1 MITNIYKIFFL
12 VILFLYQ
19 TSVLSKTTD
28 EKDFNPKYLSNYL
41 SAKISYSNQNNE
53 DSVKYF
59 NSSKS
64 IINKHEGYLK
74 EYVFALVL
82 NGEIQKAINQI
93 KLNKDLASSDFF
105 EADLLLLIGNFKN
118 KKFKTNL
125 ELLNNIKRFQNQSR
139 YNYIIYE
146 TLYSYNDLFLN
157 KILKINSNKNFGKL
171 TIINNA
177 LQFCYLNKPET
188 KSKFINLINSKEGDY
203 SRYLFFY
210 LNYIISNDEIDS
222 AIQISQTIDE
232 IGNNLLISQSKTW
245 IKDSNYNKIKEI
257 FSCQRESD
265 LISEFL
271 FLISNFYLIN
281 EDFEK
286 SNFYLNLSNYLNP
299 KFYFNLTDL
308 VENYLENENYNIA
321 KSLLNKFDKKDLVYY
336 WYKLKK
342 IAQIIS
348 REQNSQQS
356 LNYIE
361 KKFNNYSDPS
371 LKMLFDMGN
380 IYKKNNEFKK
390 SIKLYS
396 LVLKK
401 LDKSSDSYAE
411 ILYRRGG
418 SHERVGDY
426 LNSDKD
432 LIKSLSMKPDD
443 PYVMNYLAYGWL
455 ERNYKIDEAIVMLNK
470 AYQKKKNDPY
480 IIDSVGWGHYLIE
493 DYVNAEKFLQKA
505 IELMPKDP
513 IVNDHYGDVL
523 WKLNR
528 KLQAKYYWE
537 SAFNSGEA
545 NDELKENISIKLLK
559 GF

>member
-118 KKFKTNL
+118 KKFKKNL

-171 TIINNA
+171 TTINNA

-299 KFYFNLTDL
+299 KFYFNLTHL

-348 REQNSQQS
+348 KEQNSQQS

-455 ERNYKIDEAIVMLNK
+455 ERNYKIDEAVAMLNK

-493 DYVNAEKFLQKA
+493 DYVNAEKFIQKA

-545 NDELKENISIKLLK
+545 NDELKENILIKLLK

>member
-41 SAKISYSNQNNE
+41 SAKVSYSNQNHE

-93 KLNKDLASSDFF
+93 KLNKGLISSDFF
-105 EADLLLLIGNFKN
+105 EADLLLLIDNFKN
-118 KKFKTNL
+118 KKFNKNL

-157 KILKINSNKNFGKL
+157 KILKINTNKNFGKL
-171 TIINNA
+171 TTINNA
-177 LQFCYLNKPET
+177 LQFCYLNKPEA

-232 IGNNLLISQSKTW
+232 IGSNLLISQSKTW
-245 IKDSNYNKIKEI
+245 IKDSNYNKINEI

-265 LISEFL
+265 LISEFF
-271 FLISNFYLIN
+271 FLISNFFLIN

-286 SNFYLNLSNYLNP
+286 SNFYSNISNYLNP
-299 KFYFNLTDL
+299 KFYFNLTHL
-308 VENYLENENYNIA
+308 IENYLENENYNIA

-348 REQNSQQS
+348 KEQNSQQS

-380 IYKKNNEFKK
+380 IYKRNNEFKK

-411 ILYRRGG
+411 ILYSRGG
-418 SHERVGDY
+418 SYERVGDY

-455 ERNYKIDEAIVMLNK
+455 ERNYKIDEAVAMLNK
-470 AYQKKKNDPY
+470 AYLKKKNDPY
-480 IIDSVGWGHYLIE
+480 IIDSVGWGYYLIE
-493 DYVNAEKFLQKA
+493 DYVNAEQFLQRA

-545 NDELKENISIKLLK
+545 NDELKENILIKLLK

>member
-118 KKFKTNL
+118 KKFKKNL

-265 LISEFL
+265 LISEFF

-299 KFYFNLTDL
+299 KFYFNLTHL

-418 SHERVGDY
+418 SYERVGDY

-455 ERNYKIDEAIVMLNK
+455 ERNYKIDEAVAMLNE

-493 DYVNAEKFLQKA
+493 DYVNAEKFIQKA

-545 NDELKENISIKLLK
+545 NDELKENILIKLLK

>member
-118 KKFKTNL
+118 KKFKKNL

-265 LISEFL
+265 LISEFF

-299 KFYFNLTDL
+299 KFYFNLTHL

-348 REQNSQQS
+348 KEQNSQQS

-455 ERNYKIDEAIVMLNK
+455 ERNYKIDEAVAMLNK

>member
-1 MITNIYKIFFL
+1 M
-12 VILFLYQ
+12 
-19 TSVLSKTTD
+19 LSKTTD
-28 EKDFNPKYLSNYL
+28 EMDFNPKYLSNYL

-118 KKFKTNL
+118 KKFKKNL

-222 AIQISQTIDE
+222 AIQISQTLDE

-265 LISEFL
+265 LISEFF

-299 KFYFNLTDL
+299 KFYFNLTHL

-348 REQNSQQS
+348 KEQNSQQS

-432 LIKSLSMKPDD
+432 LIKSLSLKPDD

-455 ERNYKIDEAIVMLNK
+455 ERNYKIDEAVVMLNK

-493 DYVNAEKFLQKA
+493 DYVNAEKFIQKA

>member
-1 MITNIYKIFFL
+1 M
-12 VILFLYQ
+12 
-19 TSVLSKTTD
+19 LSKTTD
-28 EKDFNPKYLSNYL
+28 EKDFNYKYLSNYL

-232 IGNNLLISQSKTW
+232 IGSNLLISQSKTW

-265 LISEFL
+265 LISEFF

-299 KFYFNLTDL
+299 KFYFNLTHL

-418 SHERVGDY
+418 SYERVGDY

-432 LIKSLSMKPDD
+432 LIKSLSLKPDD

-545 NDELKENISIKLLK
+545 NDELKGNISIKLLK

>member
-118 KKFKTNL
+118 KKFKKNL

-265 LISEFL
+265 LISEFF

-299 KFYFNLTDL
+299 KFYFNLTHL
-308 VENYLENENYNIA
+308 IENYLENENYNIA

-455 ERNYKIDEAIVMLNK
+455 ERNYKIDEAVVMLNK

>member
-1 MITNIYKIFFL
+1 M
-12 VILFLYQ
+12 
-19 TSVLSKTTD
+19 LSKTTD

-118 KKFKTNL
+118 KKFKKNL
-125 ELLNNIKRFQNQSR
+125 ELLNNIKKFQNQSR

-188 KSKFINLINSKEGDY
+188 KSKFINLINSKEGNY

-232 IGNNLLISQSKTW
+232 IGSNLLISQSKTW

-265 LISEFL
+265 LISEFF

-299 KFYFNLTDL
+299 KFYFNLTHL

-348 REQNSQQS
+348 KEQNSQQS

-418 SHERVGDY
+418 SYERVGDY

-432 LIKSLSMKPDD
+432 LIKSLSLKPDD

>member
-1 MITNIYKIFFL
+1 VITNIYKIFFL

-118 KKFKTNL
+118 KKFKKNL

-265 LISEFL
+265 LISEFF

-299 KFYFNLTDL
+299 KFYFNLTHL

-348 REQNSQQS
+348 KEQNSQQS

-455 ERNYKIDEAIVMLNK
+455 ERNYKIDEAVAMLNK

>member
-1 MITNIYKIFFL
+1 M
-12 VILFLYQ
+12 
-19 TSVLSKTTD
+19 LSKTTD

-118 KKFKTNL
+118 KKFKKNL

-232 IGNNLLISQSKTW
+232 IGSNLLISQSKTW

-265 LISEFL
+265 LISEFF

-299 KFYFNLTDL
+299 KFYFNLTHL

-455 ERNYKIDEAIVMLNK
+455 ERNYKIDEAVVMLNK

-493 DYVNAEKFLQKA
+493 DYVNAEKFIQKA

>member
-1 MITNIYKIFFL
+1 M
-12 VILFLYQ
+12 
-19 TSVLSKTTD
+19 LSKTTD

-118 KKFKTNL
+118 KKFKKNL
-125 ELLNNIKRFQNQSR
+125 ELLNNIKKFQNQSR

-265 LISEFL
+265 LISEFF

-299 KFYFNLTDL
+299 KFYFNLTHL

-455 ERNYKIDEAIVMLNK
+455 ERNYKIDEAIAMLNK

>member
-1 MITNIYKIFFL
+1 M
-12 VILFLYQ
+12 
-19 TSVLSKTTD
+19 LSKTTD
-28 EKDFNPKYLSNYL
+28 EKDFNHKYLSNYL

-105 EADLLLLIGNFKN
+105 EADLLLLIDNFKN
-118 KKFKTNL
+118 KKFSKNL

-177 LQFCYLNKPET
+177 LQFCYLNKTGT

-257 FSCQRESD
+257 FSCKKESD
-265 LISEFL
+265 LISEFF
-271 FLISNFYLIN
+271 FLISNFFLIN

-286 SNFYLNLSNYLNP
+286 SNFYLNISNYLNP
-299 KFYFNLTDL
+299 KFYFNLTHL
-308 VENYLENENYNIA
+308 IENYLENENYNIA
-321 KSLLNKFDKKDLVYY
+321 KSLLNKFDKKDMVYH

-348 REQNSQQS
+348 KEQNSQQS

-380 IYKKNNEFKK
+380 IYKRNNEFKK

-418 SHERVGDY
+418 SYERVGDY

-455 ERNYKIDEAIVMLNK
+455 ERNYKIDEAVAMLNK

-480 IIDSVGWGHYLIE
+480 IIDSVGWGYYLIE
-493 DYVNAEKFLQKA
+493 DYVNAEQFLQRA

-545 NDELKENISIKLLK
+545 NNELKENISIKLLK

>member
-1 MITNIYKIFFL
+1 M
-12 VILFLYQ
+12 
-19 TSVLSKTTD
+19 LSKTTD
-28 EKDFNPKYLSNYL
+28 QKDFNPKYLSNYL

-82 NGEIQKAINQI
+82 NGEIQNAINKI
-93 KLNKDLASSDFF
+93 KLNKDLVSSDFF
-105 EADLLLLIGNFKN
+105 EADLLLLIDNFKN
-118 KKFKTNL
+118 NKFSRNL

-139 YNYIIYE
+139 FKDIIYE

-157 KILKINSNKNFGKL
+157 KTLKINSNKNFGKL
-171 TIINNA
+171 TEINNA
-177 LQFCYLNKPET
+177 LQFCYLNKPGT
-188 KSKFINLINSKEGDY
+188 KSKFINLINAKEGDY

-245 IKDSNYNKIKEI
+245 IKDSNYNKIKKI
-257 FSCQRESD
+257 FSCKKESD
-265 LISEFL
+265 LISEFF
-271 FLISNFYLIN
+271 FLISNFFLIN

-286 SNFYLNLSNYLNP
+286 SNFYSNISNYLNP
-299 KFYFNLTDL
+299 KFYFNLTHL
-308 VENYLENENYNIA
+308 IENYLENENYNIA

-348 REQNSQQS
+348 KEQNSQQS

-371 LKMLFDMGN
+371 LQMLFDMGN
-380 IYKKNNEFKK
+380 IYKRNNAFKK

-396 LVLKK
+396 VVLKK

-418 SHERVGDY
+418 SYERVGDY

-432 LIKSLSMKPDD
+432 LIKSLSMRPDD

-455 ERNYKIDEAIVMLNK
+455 ERNYKIDEAVAMLNK
-470 AYQKKKNDPY
+470 AYQNKKNDPY
-480 IIDSVGWGHYLIE
+480 IIDSVGWGYYLIE
-493 DYVNAEKFLQKA
+493 DYFYAEQFLQRA
-505 IELMPKDP
+505 IELMPNDP

-537 SAFNSGEA
+537 SAFNSGET
-545 NDELKENISIKLLK
+545 NDELKKNISIKLLK

>member
-105 EADLLLLIGNFKN
+105 EADLLLLLSNFKN
-118 KKFKTNL
+118 KKFKKNL

-188 KSKFINLINSKEGDY
+188 KSKFINLINSKEGNY

-265 LISEFL
+265 LISEFF

-455 ERNYKIDEAIVMLNK
+455 ERNYKIDEAVVMLNK

>member
-1 MITNIYKIFFL
+1 M
-12 VILFLYQ
+12 
-19 TSVLSKTTD
+19 LSKTTD

-118 KKFKTNL
+118 KKFKKNL
-125 ELLNNIKRFQNQSR
+125 ELLNNIKKFQNQSR

-265 LISEFL
+265 LISEFF

-299 KFYFNLTDL
+299 KFYFNLTHL

-455 ERNYKIDEAIVMLNK
+455 ERNYKIDEALVMLNK

-493 DYVNAEKFLQKA
+493 DYVNAEKFIQKA

-545 NDELKENISIKLLK
+545 NDELKENILIKLLK

>member
-1 MITNIYKIFFL
+1 M
-12 VILFLYQ
+12 
-19 TSVLSKTTD
+19 LSKTTD
-28 EKDFNPKYLSNYL
+28 EKDFNYKYLSNYL

-139 YNYIIYE
+139 FNYIIYE

-188 KSKFINLINSKEGDY
+188 KSKFINLINSKEGNY

-222 AIQISQTIDE
+222 AIQISQTLDE

-265 LISEFL
+265 LISEFF

-348 REQNSQQS
+348 KEQNSQQS

-455 ERNYKIDEAIVMLNK
+455 ERNYKIDEAVAMLNK

-545 NDELKENISIKLLK
+545 NDELKENILIKLLK

>member
-118 KKFKTNL
+118 KKFKKNL

-232 IGNNLLISQSKTW
+232 IGSNLLISQSKTW

-265 LISEFL
+265 LISEFF

-299 KFYFNLTDL
+299 KFYFNLTHL

-321 KSLLNKFDKKDLVYY
+321 KSLLNKFDKKDQVYY

-342 IAQIIS
+342 IAHIIS
-348 REQNSQQS
+348 KEQNSQQS

-418 SHERVGDY
+418 SYERVGDY

-432 LIKSLSMKPDD
+432 LIKSLSLKPDD

-455 ERNYKIDEAIVMLNK
+455 ERNYKIDEAVAMLNK

-545 NDELKENISIKLLK
+545 NDELKENILIKLLK

>member
-1 MITNIYKIFFL
+1 M
-12 VILFLYQ
+12 
-19 TSVLSKTTD
+19 LSKTTD

-105 EADLLLLIGNFKN
+105 EADLMLLIGNFKN
-118 KKFKTNL
+118 KKFKKNL

-232 IGNNLLISQSKTW
+232 IANSLLISQSKTW

-265 LISEFL
+265 LISEFF

-299 KFYFNLTDL
+299 KFYFNLTHL
-308 VENYLENENYNIA
+308 IENYLENENYNIA
-321 KSLLNKFDKKDLVYY
+321 KSLLNKFDKKDQVYY

-342 IAQIIS
+342 IAHIIS
-348 REQNSQQS
+348 KEQNSQQS

-455 ERNYKIDEAIVMLNK
+455 ERNYKIDEAVVMLNK

-493 DYVNAEKFLQKA
+493 DYVNAEKFIQKA

-545 NDELKENISIKLLK
+545 NDELKENILIKLLK

>member
-1 MITNIYKIFFL
+1 M
-12 VILFLYQ
+12 
-19 TSVLSKTTD
+19 LSKTTD

-105 EADLLLLIGNFKN
+105 EADLLLLIDNFKN
-118 KKFKTNL
+118 KKFSKNL
-125 ELLNNIKRFQNQSR
+125 ELLNNIKRFQNQSK

-265 LISEFL
+265 LISEFF

-299 KFYFNLTDL
+299 KFYFNLTHL

-321 KSLLNKFDKKDLVYY
+321 KSLLNKFDKKDLVYH

-348 REQNSQQS
+348 KEQNSQQS

-380 IYKKNNEFKK
+380 IYKRNNEFKK
-390 SIKLYS
+390 SINLYS

-418 SHERVGDY
+418 SYERVGDY
-426 LNSDKD
+426 LNSDTD

-455 ERNYKIDEAIVMLNK
+455 ERNYKIDEAVAMLNK

-480 IIDSVGWGHYLIE
+480 IIDSVGWGYYLIE
-493 DYVNAEKFLQKA
+493 DYFNAEKFLQRA

>member
-1 MITNIYKIFFL
+1 M
-12 VILFLYQ
+12 
-19 TSVLSKTTD
+19 LSKTTD

-118 KKFKTNL
+118 KKFKKNL
-125 ELLNNIKRFQNQSR
+125 ELLNNIKKFQNQSR

-222 AIQISQTIDE
+222 AIQISQTLDE

-265 LISEFL
+265 LISEFF

-299 KFYFNLTDL
+299 KFYFNLTHL

-348 REQNSQQS
+348 KEQNSQQS

-432 LIKSLSMKPDD
+432 LIKSLSLKPDD

-455 ERNYKIDEAIVMLNK
+455 ERNYKIDEAVVMLNK

-545 NDELKENISIKLLK
+545 NDELKENILIKLLK

>member
-1 MITNIYKIFFL
+1 M
-12 VILFLYQ
+12 
-19 TSVLSKTTD
+19 LSKTTD

-118 KKFKTNL
+118 KKFKKNL

-139 YNYIIYE
+139 FNYIIYE

-232 IGNNLLISQSKTW
+232 IGSNLLISQSKTW

-265 LISEFL
+265 LISEFF

-299 KFYFNLTDL
+299 KFYFNLTHL

>member
-1 MITNIYKIFFL
+1 M
-12 VILFLYQ
+12 
-19 TSVLSKTTD
+19 LSKTTD

-118 KKFKTNL
+118 KKFKKNL

-265 LISEFL
+265 LISEFF

-299 KFYFNLTDL
+299 KFYFNLTHL

-348 REQNSQQS
+348 KEQNSQQS

-455 ERNYKIDEAIVMLNK
+455 ERNYKIDEAVAMLNK

>member
-1 MITNIYKIFFL
+1 M
-12 VILFLYQ
+12 
-19 TSVLSKTTD
+19 LSKTTD

-188 KSKFINLINSKEGDY
+188 KSKFINLINSKEGNY

-232 IGNNLLISQSKTW
+232 IGSNLLISQSKTW

-265 LISEFL
+265 LISEFF

-299 KFYFNLTDL
+299 KFYFNLTHL

-348 REQNSQQS
+348 KEQNSQQS

-418 SHERVGDY
+418 SYERVGDY

-432 LIKSLSMKPDD
+432 LIKSLSLKPDD

-455 ERNYKIDEAIVMLNK
+455 ERNYKIDEAVAMLNK

>member
-118 KKFKTNL
+118 KKFKKNL
-125 ELLNNIKRFQNQSR
+125 ELLNNIKKFQNQSR

-265 LISEFL
+265 LISEFF

-299 KFYFNLTDL
+299 KFYFNLTHL

-455 ERNYKIDEAIVMLNK
+455 ERNYKIDEAIAMLNK

>member
-1 MITNIYKIFFL
+1 VITNIYKIFFL

-93 KLNKDLASSDFF
+93 KLNKGLISSDFF
-105 EADLLLLIGNFKN
+105 EADLLLLIDNFKN
-118 KKFKTNL
+118 KKFNKNL

-157 KILKINSNKNFGKL
+157 KILKINTNKNFGKL
-171 TIINNA
+171 TTINNA
-177 LQFCYLNKPET
+177 LQFCYLNKPEA

-210 LNYIISNDEIDS
+210 LNHIISNDEIDS
-222 AIQISQTIDE
+222 AIQISHTIDE
-232 IGNNLLISQSKTW
+232 IGSNLLISQSKTW
-245 IKDSNYNKIKEI
+245 IKDSDYNKIKEI
-257 FSCQRESD
+257 FSCQKESN

-271 FLISNFYLIN
+271 FLISNFFLIN

-299 KFYFNLTDL
+299 KFYFNLTHL
-308 VENYLENENYNIA
+308 IENNLENENYNIA
-321 KSLLNKFDKKDLVYY
+321 KSLLNKFDKKDQVYY

-342 IAQIIS
+342 IAHIIS
-348 REQNSQQS
+348 KEQNSQQS

-380 IYKKNNEFKK
+380 IYKRNNEFKK

-418 SHERVGDY
+418 SYERVGDY
-426 LNSDKD
+426 LNSDTD

-455 ERNYKIDEAIVMLNK
+455 ERNYKIDEAVAMLNK

-480 IIDSVGWGHYLIE
+480 IIDSVGWGYYLIE
-493 DYVNAEKFLQKA
+493 DYVNAEQFLQRA

>member
-1 MITNIYKIFFL
+1 VITNIYKIFFL

-118 KKFKTNL
+118 KKFKKNL

-188 KSKFINLINSKEGDY
+188 KSKFINLINSKEGNY

-232 IGNNLLISQSKTW
+232 IGSNLLISQSKTW

-265 LISEFL
+265 LISEFF

-299 KFYFNLTDL
+299 KFYFNLTHL

-418 SHERVGDY
+418 SYERVGDY

-432 LIKSLSMKPDD
+432 LIKSLSLKPDD

-455 ERNYKIDEAIVMLNK
+455 ERNYKIDEAVAMLNK

>member
-118 KKFKTNL
+118 KKFKKNL
-125 ELLNNIKRFQNQSR
+125 ELLNNIKKFQNQSR

-265 LISEFL
+265 LISEFF
-271 FLISNFYLIN
+271 FLISNFFLIN

-299 KFYFNLTDL
+299 KFYFNLTHL

-455 ERNYKIDEAIVMLNK
+455 ERNYKIDEAIAMLNK

-493 DYVNAEKFLQKA
+493 DYVNAEKFIQKA

>member
-1 MITNIYKIFFL
+1 M
-12 VILFLYQ
+12 
-19 TSVLSKTTD
+19 LSKTTD

-105 EADLLLLIGNFKN
+105 EADLLLLIDNFKN
-118 KKFKTNL
+118 KKFNKNL

-265 LISEFL
+265 LISEFF

-299 KFYFNLTDL
+299 KFYFNLTHL

-348 REQNSQQS
+348 KEQNSQQS

-455 ERNYKIDEAIVMLNK
+455 ERNYKIDEAVAMLNK

-480 IIDSVGWGHYLIE
+480 IIDSVGWGYYLIE

-545 NDELKENISIKLLK
+545 NDELKENILIKLLK

>member
-1 MITNIYKIFFL
+1 M
-12 VILFLYQ
+12 
-19 TSVLSKTTD
+19 LSKTTD

-105 EADLLLLIGNFKN
+105 EADLLLLLSNFKN
-118 KKFKTNL
+118 KKFKKNL

-188 KSKFINLINSKEGDY
+188 KSKFINLINSKEGNY

-545 NDELKENISIKLLK
+545 NDELKENILIKLLK

>member
-125 ELLNNIKRFQNQSR
+125 ELLNNIKKFQNQSR

-265 LISEFL
+265 LISEFF

-432 LIKSLSMKPDD
+432 LIKSLSLKPDD

-455 ERNYKIDEAIVMLNK
+455 ERNYKIDEAVVMLNK

-493 DYVNAEKFLQKA
+493 DYVNAEKFIQKA

-545 NDELKENISIKLLK
+545 NDELKENILIKLLK

>member
-1 MITNIYKIFFL
+1 M
-12 VILFLYQ
+12 
-19 TSVLSKTTD
+19 LSKTTD

-118 KKFKTNL
+118 KKFKKNL

-222 AIQISQTIDE
+222 AIQISQTLDE

-265 LISEFL
+265 LISEFF

-299 KFYFNLTDL
+299 KFYFNLTHL

-348 REQNSQQS
+348 KEQNSQQS

-455 ERNYKIDEAIVMLNK
+455 ERNYKIDEAVVMLNK

-545 NDELKENISIKLLK
+545 NDELKENILIKLLK

>member
-1 MITNIYKIFFL
+1 M
-12 VILFLYQ
+12 
-19 TSVLSKTTD
+19 LSKTTD

-118 KKFKTNL
+118 KKFKKNL

-299 KFYFNLTDL
+299 KFYFNLTHL

-455 ERNYKIDEAIVMLNK
+455 ERNYKIDEAVVMLNK

>member
-1 MITNIYKIFFL
+1 M
-12 VILFLYQ
+12 
-19 TSVLSKTTD
+19 LSKTTD

-118 KKFKTNL
+118 KKFKKNL

-139 YNYIIYE
+139 FNYIIYE

-232 IGNNLLISQSKTW
+232 IGSNLLISQSKTW

-265 LISEFL
+265 LISEFF

-299 KFYFNLTDL
+299 KFYFNLTHL

-455 ERNYKIDEAIVMLNK
+455 ERNYKIDEAVVMLNK

>member
-1 MITNIYKIFFL
+1 M
-12 VILFLYQ
+12 
-19 TSVLSKTTD
+19 LSKTTD

-105 EADLLLLIGNFKN
+105 EADLLLLIDNFKN
-118 KKFKTNL
+118 KKFSKNL

-232 IGNNLLISQSKTW
+232 IGSNLLISQSKTW

-265 LISEFL
+265 LISEFF

-299 KFYFNLTDL
+299 KFYFNLTHL

-348 REQNSQQS
+348 KEQNSQQS

-380 IYKKNNEFKK
+380 IYKRNNEFKK

-418 SHERVGDY
+418 SYERVGDY

-455 ERNYKIDEAIVMLNK
+455 ERNYKIDEAVVMLNK

-480 IIDSVGWGHYLIE
+480 IIDSVGWSYYLIE
-493 DYVNAEKFLQKA
+493 DYVNAEQFLQRA

>member
-28 EKDFNPKYLSNYL
+28 QKDFNPKYLSNYL

-82 NGEIQKAINQI
+82 NGEIQNAINKI
-93 KLNKDLASSDFF
+93 KLNKDLVSSDFF
-105 EADLLLLIGNFKN
+105 EADLLLLIDNFKN
-118 KKFKTNL
+118 NKFSRNL

-139 YNYIIYE
+139 FKDIIYE

-157 KILKINSNKNFGKL
+157 KTLKINSNKNFGKL
-171 TIINNA
+171 TEINNA
-177 LQFCYLNKPET
+177 LQFCYLNKPGT
-188 KSKFINLINSKEGDY
+188 KSKFINLINAKEGDY

-245 IKDSNYNKIKEI
+245 IKDSNYNKIKKI
-257 FSCQRESD
+257 FSCKKESD
-265 LISEFL
+265 LISEFF
-271 FLISNFYLIN
+271 FLISNFFLIN

-286 SNFYLNLSNYLNP
+286 SNFYSNISNYLNP
-299 KFYFNLTDL
+299 KFYFNLTHL
-308 VENYLENENYNIA
+308 IENYLENENYNIA

-348 REQNSQQS
+348 KEQNSQQS

-371 LKMLFDMGN
+371 LQMLFDMGN
-380 IYKKNNEFKK
+380 IYKRNNAFKK

-396 LVLKK
+396 VVLKK

-418 SHERVGDY
+418 SYERVGDY

-432 LIKSLSMKPDD
+432 LIKSLSMRPDD

-455 ERNYKIDEAIVMLNK
+455 ERNYKIDEAVAMLNK
-470 AYQKKKNDPY
+470 AYQNKKNDPY
-480 IIDSVGWGHYLIE
+480 IIDSVGWGYYLIE
-493 DYVNAEKFLQKA
+493 DYFYAEQFLQRA
-505 IELMPKDP
+505 IELMPNDP

-537 SAFNSGEA
+537 SAFNSGET
-545 NDELKENISIKLLK
+545 NDELKKNISIKLLK

>member
-1 MITNIYKIFFL
+1 M
-12 VILFLYQ
+12 
-19 TSVLSKTTD
+19 LSKTTD

-118 KKFKTNL
+118 KKFKKNL

-265 LISEFL
+265 LISEFF

-299 KFYFNLTDL
+299 KFYFNLTHL
-308 VENYLENENYNIA
+308 IENYLENENYNIA

-348 REQNSQQS
+348 KEQNSQQS

-380 IYKKNNEFKK
+380 IYKRNNEFKK

-455 ERNYKIDEAIVMLNK
+455 ERNYKIDEAVVMLNK

>member
-1 MITNIYKIFFL
+1 MKLYIVTTIYFSIKFL
-12 VILFLYQ
+12 
-19 TSVLSKTTD
+19 
-28 EKDFNPKYLSNYL
+28 
-41 SAKISYSNQNNE
+41 
-53 DSVKYF
+53 
-59 NSSKS
+59 KS
-64 IINKHEGYLK
+64 I
-74 EYVFALVL
+74 
-82 NGEIQKAINQI
+82 AI
-93 KLNKDLASSDFF
+93 
-105 EADLLLLIGNFKN
+105 
-118 KKFKTNL
+118 
-125 ELLNNIKRFQNQSR
+125 
-139 YNYIIYE
+139 
-146 TLYSYNDLFLN
+146 
-157 KILKINSNKNFGKL
+157 KNFGKL
-171 TIINNA
+171 TTINNA

-232 IGNNLLISQSKTW
+232 IGNNLLISQSKVW
-245 IKDSNYNKIKEI
+245 IKNSNYNKIKEI

-265 LISEFL
+265 LISEFF
-271 FLISNFYLIN
+271 FLISNFFLIN

-286 SNFYLNLSNYLNP
+286 SNFYLNLSNYLNQ
-299 KFYFNLTDL
+299 KFYFNLTHL
-308 VENYLENENYNIA
+308 IENYLENENYNIA

-348 REQNSQQS
+348 KEKNSQQS

-371 LKMLFDMGN
+371 LKMIFDMGN
-380 IYKKNNEFKK
+380 IYKSNNEFKK

-432 LIKSLSMKPDD
+432 LIKSLSMKPGD
-443 PYVMNYLAYGWL
+443 PYIMNYLAYGWL
-455 ERNYKIDEAIVMLNK
+455 ERNYKIDEAVAMLNK

-480 IIDSVGWGHYLIE
+480 IIDSVGWGYYLID
-493 DYVNAEKFLQKA
+493 DYVNAEKFLQRA
-505 IELMPKDP
+505 IELMPKDH

-559 GF
+559 GL

>member
-1 MITNIYKIFFL
+1 VITNIYKIFFL

-177 LQFCYLNKPET
+177 LQFCYLNKPKT

-232 IGNNLLISQSKTW
+232 IGSNLLISQSKTW

-265 LISEFL
+265 LISEFF

-299 KFYFNLTDL
+299 KFYFNLTHL

-455 ERNYKIDEAIVMLNK
+455 ERNYKIDEAVAMLNK

-537 SAFNSGEA
+537 SAFNSREA

>member
-1 MITNIYKIFFL
+1 M
-12 VILFLYQ
+12 
-19 TSVLSKTTD
+19 LSKTTD

-118 KKFKTNL
+118 KKFKKNL

-265 LISEFL
+265 LISEFF

-299 KFYFNLTDL
+299 KFYFNLTHL

-455 ERNYKIDEAIVMLNK
+455 ERNYKIDEAVVMLNK

-493 DYVNAEKFLQKA
+493 DYVNAEKFIQKA

>member
-1 MITNIYKIFFL
+1 M
-12 VILFLYQ
+12 
-19 TSVLSKTTD
+19 LSKTTD

-118 KKFKTNL
+118 KKFKKNL

-265 LISEFL
+265 LISEFF

-299 KFYFNLTDL
+299 KFYFNLTHL
-308 VENYLENENYNIA
+308 IENYLENENYKIA
-321 KSLLNKFDKKDLVYY
+321 KSLLDNFDKKDLVYY

-348 REQNSQQS
+348 KEQNLQQS

-380 IYKKNNEFKK
+380 IYKRNNEFKK

-418 SHERVGDY
+418 SYERVGDY

-455 ERNYKIDEAIVMLNK
+455 ERNYKIDEAVAMLNK

-480 IIDSVGWGHYLIE
+480 IIDSVGWGYYLIE
-493 DYVNAEKFLQKA
+493 DYVNAEQFLQRA